1 MTAQVVLANRSMPPD
16 VIIREVWQGTGDR
29 PFESIDDVIKV
40 EEPAAISQRYQEIAG
55 YSAEALRGER

>member
-1 MTAQVVLANRSMPPD
+1 MPPD

-40 EEPAAISQRYQEIAG
+40 EELAAISQRYQEIAG
-55 YSAEALRGER
+55 YSADALRGER